1 MQTELIEALKDLES
15 QLKKM
20 QSALKEVEKT
30 INNEQSNEDETIQRE
45 D

>member
-30 INNEQSNEDETIQRE
+30 INNEQSNEDETIQRQN
-45 D
+45 

>member
-1 MQTELIEALKDLES
+1 MQTDLIEALKDLES

-20 QSALKEVEKT
+20 QSALKEVKKT